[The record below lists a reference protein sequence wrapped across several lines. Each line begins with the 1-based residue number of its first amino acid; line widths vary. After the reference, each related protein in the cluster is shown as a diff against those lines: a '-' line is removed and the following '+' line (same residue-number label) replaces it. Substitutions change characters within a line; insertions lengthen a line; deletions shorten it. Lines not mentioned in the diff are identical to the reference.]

1 MKRMSKDQGVDLTV
15 VLDEARA
22 GGKEARDRLVQEV
35 YGELRRM
42 ANGMMRRERPD
53 HTLQPSALVNE
64 VLIRLF
70 ESDTLTKATD
80 RRYLF
85 AAAAQ
90 AMRQVLV
97 DHARHRNAAKR
108 VGGRDRVPLDD
119 ALAYFEEQHLDVVAL
134 NEALDRLM
142 ALNERQGLIVAL
154 RFFAGLSVPEV
165 AQVLDVSAA
174 TVEGDWRIARAWLH
188 AQLGEAGL

>member
-1 MKRMSKDQGVDLTV
+1 MEPPPQVDLTV
-15 VLDEARA
+15 VLGEARA
-22 GGKEARDRLVQEV
+22 GGKEARDRLVRAV

-42 ANGMMRRERPD
+42 ADGMMRRERPD

-64 VLIRLF
+64 ALIRLF
-70 ESDTLTKATD
+70 DSEVLTRAGD

-97 DHARHRNAAKR
+97 DHARRRDASKR
-108 VGGRDRVPLDD
+108 AGGRGRMPLDD
-119 ALAYFEEQHLDVVAL
+119 ALVFFEEQKLDLLAL

-142 ALNERQGLIVAL
+142 DMNERQALVVVL
-154 RFFAGLSVPEV
+154 RFFAGLSIPEI
-165 AQVLDVSAA
+165 AQVLDVSVG
-174 TVEGDWRIARAWLH
+174 TVKGDWRIARAWLH
-188 AQLGEAGL
+188 GQLGGPTR

>member
-1 MKRMSKDQGVDLTV
+1 MDQKSEVELTE
-15 VLDEARA
+15 VLNEARA
-22 GGKEARDRLVQEV
+22 GSTDAKDRLVRTA

-42 ANGMMRRERPD
+42 ADGMMRRERPD

-64 VLIRLF
+64 ALIRLF
-70 ESDTLTKATD
+70 EGDALTRAND

-97 DHARHRNAAKR
+97 DHARSRNAAKR
-108 VGGRDRVPLDD
+108 AGRRVRVLLDD

-142 ALNERQGLIVAL
+142 ALDEQQGLIVAL

-165 AQVLDVSAA
+165 ARVLDVSVG
-174 TVEGDWRIARAWLH
+174 TVEGDWRVARAWLH
-188 AQLGEAGL
+188 AQLGGTAR